1 MNNHRRLEGLFLAL
15 ALTIGLFPQPVLAQ
29 ENTEETDIVNAID
42 ETDAEVMESVN
53 AAEQAAARQTQT
65 VTEETPSDTDSTAAE
80 TSGSSTAEAAEE
92 PVSDMQTDSAPALS
106 LQTQADD
113 GTEIYISAPE
123 GAFSEGIQVSV
134 TKVDAE
140 KILTALQQASEN
152 SDLTADQ
159 VAAYN

>member
-65 VTEETPSDTDSTAAE
+65 VTEETSSDTDSTAAE
-80 TSGSSTAEAAEE
+80 TSGTIAA
-92 PVSDMQTDSAPALS
+92 
-106 LQTQADD
+106 
-113 GTEIYISAPE
+113 
-123 GAFSEGIQVSV
+123 
-134 TKVDAE
+134 
-140 KILTALQQASEN
+140 
-152 SDLTADQ
+152 
-159 VAAYN
+159 